1 MARERESGQKK
12 ETGSKGGGKGVTGGG
27 GRTGKENGKGTGP
40 ESRVK
45 GFSDTVDQ
53 KAARRL
59 KARRTRNRGVWFG
72 MGMFGLVGWTV
83 AIYTVL
89 GIALGVWL
97 DNRWPGTISWTLTLL
112 LLGLGAGIYN
122 AWYWVQK
129 EIEPPGDDED

>member
-1 MARERESGQKK
+1 
-12 ETGSKGGGKGVTGGG
+12 
-27 GRTGKENGKGTGP
+27 
-40 ESRVK
+40 
-45 GFSDTVDQ
+45 
-53 KAARRL
+53 
-59 KARRTRNRGVWFG
+59 